1 MGTASGQSTTFHDF
15 GVPLA
20 NAHKTGLGSSAALVT
35 ALTAA
40 LFRFYAPDRFAGLL
54 DDERGRA
61 QLHNLAQVVHSA
73 AQGKVGS
80 GFDVAAAIYGSC
92 LYRRFSPAIINDL
105 PKPGSP
111 GFVRGLRRLVDNGPR
126 EESRWDYEIVK
137 DAAKMPRSLRLVLC
151 DVDCGT
157 ATVGMVKAVLA
168 WRDRCMSEN
177 MVIWQELHHQ
187 NKRLGELL
195 VSLAELESETPHG
208 FDEAL
213 SSVLGG
219 DSDWTQAAP
228 IRQKFSEVAETLL
241 SIRRLVRKMSSEAGV
256 PIEPAP
262 QTDLLDACS
271 ALPGVLGG
279 VVPGAG
285 GYDAIALLV
294 VDKQQVLER
303 LSSLCSNWKS
313 AAGSAAGA
321 TGGRVHMLGVREEID
336 GVRVENEALY
346 GRLLY

>member
-1 MGTASGQSTTFHDF
+1 
-15 GVPLA
+15 
-20 NAHKTGLGSSAALVT
+20 
-35 ALTAA
+35 
-40 LFRFYAPDRFAGLL
+40 
-54 DDERGRA
+54 
-61 QLHNLAQVVHSA
+61 
-73 AQGKVGS
+73 
-80 GFDVAAAIYGSC
+80 

-105 PKPGSP
+105 PKPGFP
-111 GFVRGLRRLVDNGPR
+111 GFVRDLRRLVDNGPKG
-126 EESRWDYEIVK
+126 ESQWDNEIVK

-168 WRDRCMSEN
+168 WQDRCIKES

-195 VSLAELESETPHG
+195 VSLAELESKTPHG

-213 SSVLGG
+213 SLVLGG
-219 DSDWTQAAP
+219 DGDLAQAAT
-228 IRQKFSEVAETLL
+228 IGQKFSEVEEALL
-241 SIRRLVRKMSSEAGV
+241 SIRRLVRKMSDEAGV

-294 VDKQQVLER
+294 VDRQQVLER
-303 LSSLCSNWKS
+303 LSSLCSNWKG

-336 GVRVENEALY
+336 GVRPENEALY
-346 GRLLY
+346 GRWLS